1 MIFGQPT
8 FSAVRI
14 IESVEAYEPVEDWS
28 RVRSPSRAERRRRQ
42 GHRQNIEIR
51 HKPIALQHADG
62 YFIVHPGSGSV
73 THYLHPAIADQLR
86 REIKAKMDVEIQRAM
101 MGDPLAPRHSRL

>member
-62 YFIVHPGSGSV
+62 YFIVHP
-73 THYLHPAIADQLR
+73 AIADQLR